1 MKKPYYQ
8 HNGITIYHGD
18 CLEIMPQ
25 LEPVDLV
32 VTDPPYGDGVG
43 YGRHN
48 KTIVNNEDVSINF
61 AAMKLIGPILKKGR
75 SLYIFTNWKAYPEIY
90 EHNRSEAIFKIKMLL
105 VIVKNNFGLGYGFR
119 NQYELCVVMENEGG
133 GYITIKVFQMYNSW
147 IT

>member
-1 MKKPYYQ
+1 MIKPYYQ

-43 YGRHN
+43 YGRHR
-48 KTIVNNEDVSINF
+48 KTIANNEDVSINF
-61 AAMKLIGPILKKGR
+61 AAMRQISPIMKNGCC
-75 SLYIFTNWKAYPEIY
+75 LYLFTNWRSYPEIY
-90 EHNRSEAIFKIKMLL
+90 EHNRSEDIFKIRMLL
-105 VIVKNNFGLGYGFR
+105 VIVKNNFGLRYGFR

-133 GYITIKVFQMYNSW
+133 GYITIEASLMCSTW
-147 IT
+147 TT